1 MTNHVFPRFW
11 YFQKTLIFKT
21 RGFDAKPRVFSQ
33 TLRFHR
39 FLVPLVYI
47 FCWWSDMAVDNPP
60 IYQFPSNIWFLMIF
74 LRPVVLRLP
83 TCRWLV
89 AKCQGPQF
97 GTKHAQACD
106 RHPIPTNSTAASCI
120 LLAWRTLHSADSWYS
135 CGRVGCHFEASGWIY
150 MEFAYIWPLQ
160 TLVSRAKS
168 DTMPV
173 DPNPAMFGTGPADG
187 MTNGGRGDSRAFEPP
202 YHGTIQ
208 AIPGH
213 SLIICY
219 C

>member
-1 MTNHVFPRFW
+1 MKWMKHHPCVCTFFSWASCGVTASKPFKASKLSGK
-11 YFQKTLIFKT
+11 KT
-21 RGFDAKPRVFSQ
+21 
-33 TLRFHR
+33 
-39 FLVPLVYI
+39 
-47 FCWWSDMAVDNPP
+47 SDG
-60 IYQFPSNIWFLMIF
+60 IWFLMIF

>member
-1 MTNHVFPRFW
+1 MKWIKHHPFVCTFFSWASCGVTASKPFKASKLSGK
-11 YFQKTLIFKT
+11 KT
-21 RGFDAKPRVFSQ
+21 
-33 TLRFHR
+33 
-39 FLVPLVYI
+39 
-47 FCWWSDMAVDNPP
+47 SDG
-60 IYQFPSNIWFLMIF
+60 IWFLMIF
-74 LRPVVLRLP
+74 LRPVRCWGCRHAGGWLQSVRGLNLVQSMRKHVIVILYLRIPQLQ
-83 TCRWLV
+83 V
-89 AKCQGPQF
+89 AFCWPD
-97 GTKHAQACD
+97 AL
-106 RHPIPTNSTAASCI
+106 CI
-120 LLAWRTLHSADSWYS
+120 LLIHDIH
-135 CGRVGCHFEASGWIY
+135 VGGLGAILKQVVGFT
-150 MEFAYIWPLQ
+150 FAYIWPLQ

-219 C
+219 CC